1 MEKPSQGSSKRL
13 IDMQIEEKL
22 GSIKSDSVI
31 SSQFNSSDSSDS
43 SDSEK
48 KDDVDQR
55 RYTLNV
61 TNFGQQLNIPYRL
74 NEKFYKEIN

>member
-48 KDDVDQR
+48 KDDVD
-55 RYTLNV
+55 
-61 TNFGQQLNIPYRL
+61 
-74 NEKFYKEIN
+74 